1 VAKKKLESGSGLRK
15 SPREKVSFEK
25 KRFFPGEKLG
35 KTCYINALNEQT
47 INKEE

>member
-1 VAKKKLESGSGLRK
+1 LAPGRAAGGT
-15 SPREKVSFEK
+15 REKVSFEK